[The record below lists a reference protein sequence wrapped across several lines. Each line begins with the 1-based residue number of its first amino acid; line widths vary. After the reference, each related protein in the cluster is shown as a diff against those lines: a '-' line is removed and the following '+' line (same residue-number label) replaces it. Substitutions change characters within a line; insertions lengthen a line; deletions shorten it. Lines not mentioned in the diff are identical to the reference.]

1 MNKIFTFF
9 LFFVLAAGASAQQK
23 PAPKKAAQP
32 QKKETAQPKK
42 KDAAQPAKK
51 EAAVSVS
58 TKTAAA
64 APAEKAAD
72 PAVEIIEKLKA
83 WDAKLETLKANF
95 TQEVNFTEAGLKQS
109 IEGNLRYVK
118 PNLLRIE
125 HSKPAAQIVVTDKE
139 NIWIYKP
146 SDNQAVRTSWD
157 AWRRTQDQ
165 NFSGI
170 LDFGNYSALAARN
183 SVLATPSA
191 GGGPVTIVFT
201 PRSGAG
207 YTLTLKLSPQDFFPV
222 EAELAVDGTI
232 IKTRL
237 SSVEKNG
244 AVDKEIF
251 KFSPPKGVE
260 VLEFKN

>member
-1 MNKIFTFF
+1 MNKILAISLF
-9 LFFVLAAGASAQQK
+9 LVLAAGASAQQK

-32 QKKETAQPKK
+32 QKKQTAQPQK
-42 KDAAQPAKK
+42 KDTAQPAKK
-51 EAAVSVS
+51 EASAAVS
-58 TKTAAA
+58 TRPATA
-64 APAEKAAD
+64 ENKAAD
-72 PAVEIIEKLKA
+72 PAAEILEKLKA
-83 WDAKLETLKANF
+83 WDAKLETLKAGF

-109 IEGNLRYVK
+109 IEGNLSYVK

-125 HSKPAAQIVVTDKE
+125 HAKPAAQIVVTDKE

-146 SDNQAVRTSWD
+146 SDNQAVRTSWE

-183 SVLATPSA
+183 SVLVTPSS

-232 IKTRL
+232 IRTRL

-244 AVDKEIF
+244 AVNKEVF